1 MKDCNGKLTLVLV
14 AISWQLF
21 GQDPLNTIASVDDLQ
36 GLDSTIYLTFTNSLH
51 VHTKGGHLQGIQKI
65 EFQKA
70 DYYIVT
76 GSTDAHSYYTVL
88 KYAENSGMVISN
100 NLILEKPFKHAG
112 GFQIYDDLM
121 AIGVEDNDKKN
132 RSKVFIYRISNP
144 EQPPQEPLAIIERFG
159 TARRGTAG
167 CVAITQIGQN
177 LIVVVGD
184 WDTVNLDFYVVDRE
198 KLGKD
203 PEALILEYSLNTKK
217 VDKSEW
223 IDKSWLPYQNI
234 NLISDKSGQLWL
246 AGMTT
251 NKGEEDILDLYL
263 VSSDK
268 LKNFTLKKVYTRKF
282 GSNDNTKFRWGAGL
296 YSKAQGIQLLAVP
309 ENITEQTVIQL
320 YE

>member
-1 MKDCNGKLTLVLV
+1 VCIFILMFVGVGFSQPLIGQTAHPNEIQSINGLEE
-14 AISWQLF
+14 LF
-21 GQDPLNTIASVDDLQ
+21 ASRIV
-36 GLDSTIYLTFTNSLH
+36 SFTNTLDIYNN
-51 VHTKGGHLQGIQKI
+51 GGHLQGIQKI

-76 GSTDAHSYYTVL
+76 GSNYAHSYYAVL
-88 KYAENSGMVISN
+88 KHDENSGMVISN

-121 AIGVEDNDKKN
+121 AIGVEDNDKKK
-132 RSKVFIYRISNP
+132 RSKVFIYQISNP

-167 CVAITQIGQN
+167 CVAITQVGQN
-177 LIVVVGD
+177 LIIAVGD

-198 KLGKD
+198 KLGND

-234 NLISDKSGQLWL
+234 NLMSNKSGQLWL

-263 VSSDK
+263 VNSDR

-296 YSKAQGIQLLAVP
+296 YSNAQGIQLLAVP
-309 ENITEQTVIQL
+309 ENITEQTIIQL